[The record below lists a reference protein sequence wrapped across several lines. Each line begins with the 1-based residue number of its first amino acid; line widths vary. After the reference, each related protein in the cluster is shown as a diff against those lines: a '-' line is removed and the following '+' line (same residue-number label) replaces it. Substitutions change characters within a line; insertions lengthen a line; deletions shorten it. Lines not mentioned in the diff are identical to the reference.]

1 MTTLII
7 YPEQWS
13 TTDVDVDRIQQYS
26 DSQQIQ
32 QRLGD
37 VGVQFETWAAS
48 VDLSPAATQED
59 ILAVYATQVERLKQQ
74 HDFKTADVI
83 SLKPDHPDRVQ
94 LRQKFLSEHTH
105 SDFEVRFFVAGQG
118 LFYIHHQERV
128 YAVLCQSGD
137 LISVPAGTRHWF
149 DMGEAPSFTC
159 IRLFSDPQGWVADYT
174 GDPIAERF
182 PLLEQ
187 FISLAA

>member
-1 MTTLII
+1 MSSLNI

-13 TTDVDVDRIQQYS
+13 ATDGRVDQVQQYS
-26 DSQQIQ
+26 DSRQIQ
-32 QRLGD
+32 HQLAD
-37 VGVQFETWAAS
+37 IGVQFETWDAAAE
-48 VDLSPAATQED
+48 LSASATQEA
-59 ILAVYATQVERLKQQ
+59 ILAAYSTQVDSLKDQ
-74 HDFKTADVI
+74 HGFTTADVI
-83 SLKPDHPDRVQ
+83 SLNPDHPDRAT

-118 LFYIHHQERV
+118 LFYIHHHDRV

-137 LISVPAGTRHWF
+137 LISVPAGARHWF

-174 GDPIAERF
+174 GDTIAKRF